1 MQSTK
6 LLFLVKMSKFWNF
19 PISKWPSSPENDLIS
34 LELVIPMCPATFNLN
49 LKADNKK
56 VNLMYKMDK
65 KCKTP
70 NIGVF

>member
-34 LELVIPMCPATFNLN
+34 LELVIPMCPATFDLT
-49 LKADNKK
+49 LKTESE
-56 VNLMYKMDK
+56 KM
-65 KCKTP
+65 
-70 NIGVF
+70 NFNG